1 MALTRRAFLHRAS
14 SLLAGLG
21 ISEASLSL
29 LGNQYQQALAQP
41 TRRKLALLVGINQYR
56 ATQMPALA
64 GCLTDVDL
72 QRELLRYRFHFQ
84 DSDILVLTNQDATRN
99 NIETAFISHLVEQVR
114 PGDVVVFH
122 FSGYGRHIRLPARD
136 GTSLARLEQNTLI
149 PVDGGVPSNPALS
162 KVDDL
167 LEDTLFL
174 LLRSLQTEQITTII
188 DAGSTYPD
196 SAWQGNLQ
204 IRARPEPIEAVEPA
218 VAEVALQE
226 QLIRSMDVSWEQLTA
241 QLRSRQLPG
250 VVLAAAGPGALATE
264 AYWPGFNAGLFTY
277 ALTQHL
283 WSTTPATLQ
292 ISFSQTTSS
301 VQQFAGKEQPE
312 LSGQKRQ
319 GLLPAYNLSPG
330 SGAEGAVIAIANN
343 GKTGRVWLAGLP
355 LEVLTHYGAGSILTL
370 VPSPQTV
377 KPLSPSTVTAAP
389 EKEVSGQPVPAPS
402 PDQPIQLNNIHGL
415 CAQFGVIPDP
425 QGLHQGGAVPGLS
438 LIGQQ
443 VHEAIRVMPDN
454 ISFTLAL
461 DSSLERIERVD
472 ATSAFSD
479 LPQLSSVISTE
490 QPADYLFAK
499 VTTLSSVAQPK
510 GVSLRPTLPES
521 SVSKSSYGLF
531 TLGGDLLPGTA
542 GEVGEA
548 IKSAVRRL
556 LPKFKALHGTKL
568 LNSTLNEQSSRL
580 GVSATLETTAPQ
592 QQILAR
598 QRTLRAPWLGSE
610 VAASPLPIA
619 GTEGKVLSLPV
630 GTRIQYRVHNYSDRP
645 VYLLVLGVDSSV
657 NAFGF
662 YPAAFT
668 ASNPEAALQNA
679 VISAGDTLVLPQ
691 VSGPFEWIIPGPAGL
706 RTTYFMLSRQ
716 PFTKALAVL
725 EPVLR
730 ENNESLQIFAL
741 PNLLEVAR
749 AVLQDLYQ
757 ASLPASEAFGLKGNA
772 LDVNVWSTLRFR
784 YRVI

>member
-56 ATQMPALA
+56 ATQMPTLA

-99 NIETAFISHLVEQVR
+99 NIETAFVSHLVEQVR

-149 PVDGGVPSNPALS
+149 PVDGGVPSSPALS
-162 KVDDL
+162 KVEDL
-167 LEDTLFL
+167 LENTLFL

-196 SAWQGNLQ
+196 SAWQGDLQ

-218 VAEVALQE
+218 VTEVALQE
-226 QLIRSMDVSWEQLTA
+226 QLMGSMDVSREQLTA

-264 AYWPGFNAGLFTY
+264 AHWPGFNAGLFTY

-355 LEVLTHYGAGSILTL
+355 LEVLTHYGAGSILAL
-370 VPSPQTV
+370 VPFPQTV
-377 KPLSPSTVTAAP
+377 NLSPPTVTAAP
-389 EKEVSGQPVPAPS
+389 EGEVTAQPVPAPS

-415 CAQFGVIPDP
+415 CAQFRVIPSL
-425 QGLHQGGAVPGLS
+425 QGLNQGGAVPGLS

-454 ISFTLAL
+454 ISFTIAL

-510 GVSLRPTLPES
+510 GISLQPTLHES
-521 SVSKSSYGLF
+521 SVSQSSYGLF
-531 TLGGDLLPGTA
+531 TLGGDLLPNTA

-548 IKSAVRRL
+548 IKSAVHRL
-556 LPKFKALHGTKL
+556 MPKFKTLHGAKL
-568 LNSTLNEQSSRL
+568 LNSTVNEQSSRL

-592 QQILAR
+592 QQILVR

-610 VAASPLPIA
+610 VAASSLPIA
-619 GTEGKVLSLPV
+619 GTEGEVLSLPV

-668 ASNPEAALQNA
+668 SGNPEAALQNA
-679 VISAGDTLVLPQ
+679 VIAAGDTLVLPQ
-691 VSGPFEWIIPGPAGL
+691 VSTPFEWIIPGPAGL

-725 EPVLR
+725 EPILR

-741 PNLLEVAR
+741 PNLLEVSR

-757 ASLPASEAFGLKGNA
+757 ASLPASQAFGLKGNA

>member
-1 MALTRRAFLHRAS
+1 
-14 SLLAGLG
+14 LG

-56 ATQMPALA
+56 ATQMPDLA

-114 PGDVVVFH
+114 PEDVVVFH
-122 FSGYGRHIRLPARD
+122 FSGYGRHLRLPARD
-136 GTSLARLEQNTLI
+136 GTSLTRLEQNTLI

-196 SAWQGNLQ
+196 SAWQGSLQ

-226 QLIRSMDVSWEQLTA
+226 QLMRSMDVSREQLTA

-264 AYWPGFNAGLFTY
+264 AHWPGFNAGLFTY

-330 SGAEGAVIAIANN
+330 SAAEGAVIAIANN
-343 GKTGRVWLAGLP
+343 GQTGRVWLAGLP

-370 VPSPQTV
+370 LPSPQTV

-389 EKEVSGQPVPAPS
+389 EAEVTGQPVPASS

-415 CAQFGVIPDP
+415 CAQFRVIPGP
-425 QGLHQGGAVPGLS
+425 QGLHQEGAVPGLS

-499 VTTLSSVAQPK
+499 VMTLSSVAQPN

-521 SVSKSSYGLF
+521 SVSQSSYGLF
-531 TLGGDLLPGTA
+531 TLGGDLLPSTA

-556 LPKFKALHGTKL
+556 MPKFKTLHGAKL

-592 QQILAR
+592 QQILVR

-610 VAASPLPIA
+610 VAASSLPIA
-619 GTEGKVLSLPV
+619 GTEGKVLSLAV

-668 ASNPEAALQNA
+668 SSNPEAALQNA

-691 VSGPFEWIIPGPAGL
+691 VSAPFEWIIPGPAGL